1 VLSVGNT
8 GIEEDDDNCTVIK
21 EMVQRESHA
30 KEDYNNRI
38 NTEAIAGNLVG
49 YQILKKVHGKE
60 SPDYEELNQKERD
73 LNTLRQNLSEMNTH
87 ISSKQSS

>member
-1 VLSVGNT
+1 MISVGNT
-8 GIEEDDDNCTVIK
+8 GVEEDDDNCTVIK
-21 EMVQRESHA
+21 EMVQRESQA

-60 SPDYEELNQKERD
+60 SPNYEELNQKERD
-73 LNTLRQNLSEMNTH
+73 LNSLRQNLSEMNTH